1 MWHIFILGAMI
12 GSAQG
17 GIQALSRSYY
27 AKIIPKKKSNEF
39 FGFYNIFGKFSA
51 IMWPTLMS
59 LTTAITG
66 NARWSILGIIP
77 LFLIGL
83 VIFMTLPKEQ
93 K

>member
-1 MWHIFILGAMI
+1 M
-12 GSAQG
+12 
-17 GIQALSRSYY
+17 
-27 AKIIPKKKSNEF
+27 
-39 FGFYNIFGKFSA
+39 
-51 IMWPTLMS
+51 PTLMS

-66 NARWSILGIIP
+66 NVRWSILGIIP

>member
-1 MWHIFILGAMI
+1 M
-12 GSAQG
+12 
-17 GIQALSRSYY
+17 
-27 AKIIPKKKSNEF
+27 P
-39 FGFYNIFGKFSA
+39 
-51 IMWPTLMS
+51 PLMS

-77 LFLIGL
+77 LYLIGL